1 VQVPT
6 LTIVMFSPDVVQ
18 IDVVDE
24 EIVTVNPADEVGVT
38 AKAVEDHARSAGSAN
53 VTVWSALLN
62 VIKSL
67 VVVSDPD
74 E

>member
-1 VQVPT
+1 
-6 LTIVMFSPDVVQ
+6 MFSPDVVH
-18 IDVVDE
+18 IGVVDD
-24 EIVTVNPADEVGVT
+24 EIATVNPADEVGAT
-38 AKAVEDHARSAGSAN
+38 SKAAEDHARSAGSAN

-62 VIKSL
+62 VIESL